1 MCVVASLPAMRIV
14 LLASTVCALAA
25 AALGAVGAAAMSGSC
40 ASGTIAKQGPY
51 VFALSIGPTETMY
64 TPAQVKS
71 KHPKTGEVMLAG
83 KMVGGMAGMDM
94 TTGSQRHLELH
105 ICKTG
110 GQVVT
115 RAHPSIMV
123 NGAMVPVAVMEGVG
137 EGVADYHYGNN
148 VNLKSGQKVTVV
160 VRLNG
165 QTATFHTTVPKSSS
179 M

>member
-1 MCVVASLPAMRIV
+1 MRNL

-25 AALGAVGAAAMSGSC
+25 AAIGAGGAFATSGSC
-40 ASGTIAKQGPY
+40 ASGTIAKQGQY

-64 TPAQVKS
+64 TPAEVKS
-71 KHPKTGEVMLAG
+71 KHPKSGEVMLAG

-94 TTGSQRHLELH
+94 TTGPQRHLEVH
-105 ICKTG
+105 ICKTA

-115 RAHPSIMV
+115 GAHPTITV

-137 EGVADYHYGNN
+137 EGVSDYHYGNN
-148 VNLKSGQKVTVV
+148 VNLKPGQKVTVV
-160 VRLNG
+160 VKLNG
-165 QTATFHTTVPKSSS
+165 QTATFHTTVSKSTS